1 MGKIADEISDL
12 NTACIANGFTAM
24 YLILSM
30 VPGCWALPLSML
42 NLMGMPLP
50 RQQRQLKMIFE
61 KSKRESLGFLILQK
75 GSTNYIDDYMIIY
88 ARIQVSS

>member
-1 MGKIADEISDL
+1 
-12 NTACIANGFTAM
+12 
-24 YLILSM
+24 
-30 VPGCWALPLSML
+30 ML